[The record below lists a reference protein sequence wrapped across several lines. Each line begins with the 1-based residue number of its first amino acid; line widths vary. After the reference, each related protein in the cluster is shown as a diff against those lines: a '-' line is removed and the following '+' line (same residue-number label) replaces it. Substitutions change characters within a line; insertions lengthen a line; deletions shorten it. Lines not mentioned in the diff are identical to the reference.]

1 MLICAQNH
9 ISNKKLEKRSFL
21 FDGKAKQ
28 LYATDDPSLVVIL
41 YKDDVS
47 AYNGIKKS
55 LIQNKGVLNNKI
67 SEIIY
72 QTLEK
77 NGIKTHF
84 IKRIDERNQLCKK
97 IKVFPLEFIVRNV
110 IAGSLARR
118 LDLEEGIC
126 LKNTIFE
133 ICLKNDF
140 LNDPLINEHHAVAL
154 EIISYEE
161 LRQIYDLS
169 MQINKIVTQ
178 LFDNV
183 GIDVIDMKLE
193 FGYDENNHLLLADEI
208 SPDTAR
214 FWDKETKNKLDRDRF
229 KRDMGKLE
237 ESYNEIFKRL
247 TASL

>member
-1 MLICAQNH
+1 
-9 ISNKKLEKRSFL
+9 LEKRTFI

-28 LYATDDPSLVVIL
+28 LYSTEDPALVVIL
-41 YKDDVS
+41 YKDDIS

-55 LIQNKGVLNNKI
+55 SIKNKGILNNKI

-72 QTLEK
+72 KALEE
-77 NGIKTHF
+77 NGVKTHF
-84 IKRIDERNQLCKK
+84 IKRLDDRNQLCKK
-97 IKVFPLEFIVRNV
+97 ITVFPLEFIVRNV

-118 LDLEEGIC
+118 LDMEEGIRST
-126 LKNTIFE
+126 NTIFE
-133 ICLKNDF
+133 ICLKSDS

-154 EIISYEE
+154 NIISYEE
-161 LRQIYDLS
+161 LKKIYQLS
-169 MQINKIVTQ
+169 MQTNSIITR

-193 FGYDENNHLLLADEI
+193 FGYDESHNLLLADEI

-237 ESYNEIFKRL
+237 ESYYEILKRL
-247 TASL
+247 TT

>member
-1 MLICAQNH
+1 M
-9 ISNKKLEKRSFL
+9 EKRTFL

-28 LYATDDPSLVVIL
+28 LYATDNPSMVVIL
-41 YKDDVS
+41 YKDDIS

-55 LIQNKGVLNNKI
+55 SIPNKGILNNKI

-84 IKRIDERNQLCKK
+84 IKRIDDRNQLCKK
-97 IKVFPLEFIVRNV
+97 ITVFPLEFIVRNV

-118 LDLEEGIC
+118 LDMEEGIRP
-126 LKNTIFE
+126 KNTIFE

-154 EIISYEE
+154 NIISYEE
-161 LRQIYDLS
+161 LKLIYQLS
-169 MQINKIVTQ
+169 MNINCIVSK
-178 LFDNV
+178 LFDKAN
-183 GIDVIDMKLE
+183 IDVIDMKLE
-193 FGYDENNHLLLADEI
+193 FGYDENKNLLLADEI

-237 ESYNEIFKRL
+237 ESYNEILKRL
-247 TASL
+247 TT

>member
-1 MLICAQNH
+1 
-9 ISNKKLEKRSFL
+9 
-21 FDGKAKQ
+21 
-28 LYATDDPSLVVIL
+28 LVVIL

-55 LIQNKGVLNNKI
+55 LINNKGILNNKI

-84 IKRIDERNQLCKK
+84 VKRLDERNQLCKK
-97 IKVFPLEFIVRNV
+97 IKVFPLEIIVRNV

-118 LDLEEGIC
+118 LDLEEGIRP
-126 LKNTIFE
+126 KNTIFE
-133 ICLKNDF
+133 ICLKSDF

-154 EIISYEE
+154 DIISYEE
-161 LRQIYDLS
+161 LRQIYNLS

-178 LFDNV
+178 LFDKA

-214 FWDKETKNKLDRDRF
+214 FWDKKTKNRLDRDRF

-237 ESYNEIFKRL
+237 ESYNEIYNRL
-247 TASL
+247 TTSL

>member
-1 MLICAQNH
+1 
-9 ISNKKLEKRSFL
+9 LEKRAFL

-28 LYATDDPSLVVIL
+28 LYTTDDPSLVVIL

-55 LIQNKGVLNNKI
+55 FIQNKGILNNKI

-72 QTLEK
+72 QTLEE
-77 NGIKTHF
+77 NGVKTHF
-84 IKRIDERNQLCKK
+84 VKRIDDRNQLCKK

-118 LDLEEGIC
+118 LDLEEGIRP
-126 LKNTIFE
+126 KNPIFE
-133 ICLKNDF
+133 ICLKSDF

-154 EIISYEE
+154 NIISYEE
-161 LRQIYDLS
+161 LREIYNLS
-169 MQINKIVTQ
+169 MRINEIITQ
-178 LFDNV
+178 LFNKA

-193 FGYDENNHLLLADEI
+193 FGYDEHHHLLLADEI

-247 TASL
+247 TTSS

>member
-1 MLICAQNH
+1 
-9 ISNKKLEKRSFL
+9 LEKRTFI

-28 LYATDDPSLVVIL
+28 LYATDDPARVVIL
-41 YKDDVS
+41 YKDDIS

-55 LIQNKGVLNNKI
+55 SIHNKGILNNKI

-72 QTLEK
+72 QKLEE

-84 IKRIDERNQLCKK
+84 IKRLDDRNQLCKK
-97 IKVFPLEFIVRNV
+97 ISVFPLEFIVRNV

-118 LDLEEGIC
+118 LDMDEGVRP
-126 LKNTIFE
+126 KNTIFE
-133 ICLKNDF
+133 ICLKSDF

-154 EIISYEE
+154 NLISYEE
-161 LRQIYDLS
+161 LNKVYELS
-169 MQINKIVTQ
+169 LQTNRVVTA
-178 LFDNV
+178 LFSQV

-193 FGYDENNHLLLADEI
+193 FGYDEKNNLLLADEI

-214 FWDKETKNKLDRDRF
+214 FWDNVTKKKLDRDRF

-237 ESYNEIFKRL
+237 ESYNEILIRL
-247 TASL
+247 TT

>member
-1 MLICAQNH
+1 M
-9 ISNKKLEKRSFL
+9 EKRTFI

-28 LYATDDPSLVVIL
+28 LYATDDPARVVIL
-41 YKDDVS
+41 YKDDIS

-55 LIQNKGVLNNKI
+55 SIHNKGILNNKI

-72 QTLEK
+72 QKLEE

-84 IKRIDERNQLCKK
+84 IKRLDDRNQLCKK
-97 IKVFPLEFIVRNV
+97 ISVFPLEFIVRNV

-118 LDLEEGIC
+118 LDMDEGVRP
-126 LKNTIFE
+126 KNTIFE
-133 ICLKNDF
+133 ICLKSDF

-154 EIISYEE
+154 NLISYEE
-161 LRQIYDLS
+161 LNKVYELS
-169 MQINKIVTQ
+169 LQTNRVVTA
-178 LFDNV
+178 LFSQV

-193 FGYDENNHLLLADEI
+193 FGYDEKNNLLLADEI

-214 FWDKETKNKLDRDRF
+214 FWDNVTKKKLDRDRF

-237 ESYNEIFKRL
+237 ESYNEILIRL
-247 TASL
+247 TT

>member
-1 MLICAQNH
+1 
-9 ISNKKLEKRSFL
+9 LEKRTFI

-28 LYATDDPSLVVIL
+28 LYATDDPAFVVIL
-41 YKDDVS
+41 YKDDIS

-55 LIQNKGVLNNKI
+55 SIHNKGILNNKI

-72 QTLEK
+72 QKLEE

-84 IKRIDERNQLCKK
+84 IKRLDDRNQLCKK
-97 IKVFPLEFIVRNV
+97 ITVFPLEFIVRNV

-118 LDLEEGIC
+118 LDMEEGSRP
-126 LKNTIFE
+126 KNTIFE
-133 ICLKNDF
+133 ICLKSDF
-140 LNDPLINEHHAVAL
+140 LSDPLINEHHAVAL
-154 EIISYEE
+154 NLISYEE
-161 LRQIYDLS
+161 LHKVYELS
-169 MQINKIVTQ
+169 MQINRIVTT
-178 LFDNV
+178 LFSQV

-193 FGYDENNHLLLADEI
+193 FGYDENNNLLLADEI

-237 ESYNEIFKRL
+237 ESYNEILTRL
-247 TASL
+247 TT

>member
-1 MLICAQNH
+1 M
-9 ISNKKLEKRSFL
+9 EKRTFI

-28 LYATDDPSLVVIL
+28 LYATDDTTRVVIL
-41 YKDDVS
+41 YKDDIS

-55 LIQNKGVLNNKI
+55 SIHNKGILNNKI

-72 QTLEK
+72 QKLEE

-84 IKRIDERNQLCKK
+84 IKRLDDRNQLCKK
-97 IKVFPLEFIVRNV
+97 ITVFPLEFIVRNV

-118 LDLEEGIC
+118 LDMEEGVRP
-126 LKNTIFE
+126 KNTIFE
-133 ICLKNDF
+133 ICLKSDF

-154 EIISYEE
+154 NLISYEE
-161 LRQIYDLS
+161 LHKIYELS
-169 MQINKIVTQ
+169 MQINRIVTA
-178 LFDNV
+178 LFSKV

-193 FGYDENNHLLLADEI
+193 FGYDENNNLLLADEI

-237 ESYNEIFKRL
+237 ESYNEILTRL
-247 TASL
+247 TT

>member
-1 MLICAQNH
+1 
-9 ISNKKLEKRSFL
+9 LEKRTFI

-28 LYATDDPSLVVIL
+28 LYATDDTTRVVIL
-41 YKDDVS
+41 YKDDIS

-55 LIQNKGVLNNKI
+55 SIHNKGILNNKI

-72 QTLEK
+72 QKLEE

-84 IKRIDERNQLCKK
+84 IKRLDDRNQLCKK
-97 IKVFPLEFIVRNV
+97 ITVFPLEFIVRNV

-118 LDLEEGIC
+118 LDMEEGVRP
-126 LKNTIFE
+126 KNTIFE
-133 ICLKNDF
+133 ICLKSDF

-154 EIISYEE
+154 NLISYEE
-161 LRQIYDLS
+161 LHKIYELS
-169 MQINKIVTQ
+169 MQINRIVTA
-178 LFDNV
+178 LFSKV

-193 FGYDENNHLLLADEI
+193 FGYDENNNLLLADEI

-237 ESYNEIFKRL
+237 ESYNEILTRL
-247 TASL
+247 TT

>member
-1 MLICAQNH
+1 
-9 ISNKKLEKRSFL
+9 LEKRTFI

-28 LYATDDPSLVVIL
+28 LYATDDESLVIIL

-47 AYNGIKKS
+47 AYNGVKKS
-55 LIQNKGVLNNKI
+55 LIQNKGILNNKI

-72 QTLEK
+72 KTLEN

-84 IKRIDERNQLCKK
+84 VKRLDDRNQLCKK
-97 IKVFPLEFIVRNV
+97 ITVFPLEFIVRNV

-118 LDLEEGIC
+118 LDIEEGIRPA
-126 LKNTIFE
+126 NTIFE
-133 ICLKNDF
+133 ICLKSDF

-154 EIISYEE
+154 HIISYEE
-161 LRQIYDLS
+161 LKLIEQIS
-169 MQINKIVTQ
+169 MQINKVVTQ
-178 LFDNV
+178 LFDDA

-193 FGYDENNHLLLADEI
+193 FGYDEHHNLLLADEI

-214 FWDKETKNKLDRDRF
+214 FWDKKTKNKLDRDRF

-237 ESYNEIFKRL
+237 ESYSEILTRL
-247 TASL
+247 TI

>member
-1 MLICAQNH
+1 
-9 ISNKKLEKRSFL
+9 LEKRTFI

-28 LYATDDPSLVVIL
+28 LYATDDPTMVVIL
-41 YKDDVS
+41 YKDDIS

-55 LIQNKGVLNNKI
+55 LIQNKGILNNKI

-72 QTLEK
+72 KALEE
-77 NGIKTHF
+77 NGVKTHF
-84 IKRIDERNQLCKK
+84 IKRLDDRNQLCKK
-97 IKVFPLEFIVRNV
+97 ITVFPLEFIVRNL

-118 LDLEEGIC
+118 LDTEEGIRPT
-126 LKNTIFE
+126 NTIFE
-133 ICLKNDF
+133 ICLKSDF

-154 EIISYEE
+154 NIISYEE
-161 LRQIYDLS
+161 LQKIYQLS
-169 MQINKIVTQ
+169 MQINRIVSK
-178 LFDNV
+178 LFDDA

-193 FGYDENNHLLLADEI
+193 FGYDENNILLLADEI

-237 ESYNEIFKRL
+237 ESYYEILKRL
-247 TASL
+247 TT

>member
-1 MLICAQNH
+1 ME
-9 ISNKKLEKRSFL
+9 KKLFL

-28 LYATDDPSLVVIL
+28 LYSTDEPSLVVIL
-41 YKDDVS
+41 YKDDIS

-55 LIQNKGVLNNKI
+55 LIKNKGVLNNKI

-72 QTLEK
+72 KTLEK

-84 IKRIDERNQLCKK
+84 VKRLDDRNQLCKK
-97 IKVFPLEFIVRNV
+97 ITVFPLEFIVRNV

-118 LDLEEGIC
+118 LDIEEGTRP
-126 LKNTIFE
+126 KNTIFE

-154 EIISYEE
+154 NLISYNE
-161 LRQIYDLS
+161 LKQIEHLS
-169 MQINKIVTQ
+169 MQINEIVTQ
-178 LFDNV
+178 LFARA

-193 FGYDENNHLLLADEI
+193 FGYDEDKNLLLADEI

-214 FWDKETKNKLDRDRF
+214 FWDKNTKSKLDRDRF
-229 KRDMGKLE
+229 KRDMGKIE
-237 ESYNEIFKRL
+237 ESYNEILTRL
-247 TASL
+247 TTQ

>member
-1 MLICAQNH
+1 M
-9 ISNKKLEKRSFL
+9 EKRTFI

-28 LYATDDPSLVVIL
+28 LYTTDDPSLVVIL
-41 YKDDVS
+41 YKDDIS
-47 AYNGIKKS
+47 AYNGVKKS

-72 QTLEK
+72 QTLEN
-77 NGIKTHF
+77 NGVKTHF
-84 IKRIDERNQLCKK
+84 VKRIDARSQLCKK
-97 IKVFPLEFIVRNV
+97 ITVFPLEFIVRNV

-118 LDLEEGIC
+118 LDMEEG
-126 LKNTIFE
+126 LRPENTIFE
-133 ICLKNDF
+133 ICLKSDY

-154 EIISYEE
+154 NIISYEE
-161 LRQIYDLS
+161 LQQIYQLS
-169 MQINKIVTQ
+169 MRINKIVSQ
-178 LFDNV
+178 LFEKA

-193 FGYDENNHLLLADEI
+193 FGYDENKNLLLADEI

-237 ESYNEIFKRL
+237 ESYNEIYKRL
-247 TASL
+247 TIFQ

>member
-1 MLICAQNH
+1 M
-9 ISNKKLEKRSFL
+9 EKRTFI

-28 LYATDDPSLVVIL
+28 LYATDDTTRVVIL
-41 YKDDVS
+41 YKDDIS

-55 LIQNKGVLNNKI
+55 SIHNKGILNNKI

-72 QTLEK
+72 QKLEE

-84 IKRIDERNQLCKK
+84 IKRLDDRNQLCKK
-97 IKVFPLEFIVRNV
+97 ITVFPLEFIVRNV

-118 LDLEEGIC
+118 LDMEEGVRP
-126 LKNTIFE
+126 KNTIFE
-133 ICLKNDF
+133 ICLKSDF

-154 EIISYEE
+154 NLISYEE
-161 LRQIYDLS
+161 LHKIYELS
-169 MQINKIVTQ
+169 MQINRIVTA
-178 LFDNV
+178 LFSKV

-193 FGYDENNHLLLADEI
+193 FGYDENNNLLLADEI

-214 FWDKETKNKLDRDRF
+214 FWDNETKNKLDRDRF

-237 ESYNEIFKRL
+237 ESYNEILTRL
-247 TASL
+247 TT

>member
-1 MLICAQNH
+1 
-9 ISNKKLEKRSFL
+9 LEKRKFL

-28 LYATDDPSLVVIL
+28 LYTTDDPSLVVIL

-47 AYNGIKKS
+47 AYNGVKKS
-55 LIQNKGVLNNKI
+55 LIQNKGILNNKI

-77 NGIKTHF
+77 NGVKTHF
-84 IKRIDERNQLCKK
+84 VKRIDDRNQLCKK
-97 IKVFPLEFIVRNV
+97 INVFPLEFIVRNV

-118 LDLEEGIC
+118 LDLEEGIRPQ
-126 LKNTIFE
+126 NTIFE
-133 ICLKNDF
+133 ICLKSDF

-154 EIISYEE
+154 NIISYQE
-161 LRQIYDLS
+161 LQL
-169 MQINKIVTQ
+169 INKLSIRINEIVTQ
-178 LFDNV
+178 FFDKA

-193 FGYDENNHLLLADEI
+193 FGYDENNQLLLADEI

-214 FWDKETKNKLDRDRF
+214 LWDKETKNKLDRDRF

-237 ESYNEIFKRL
+237 ESYNEILKRI
-247 TASL
+247 TTSL